1 MISQFFINRPKFAFV
16 ISIVITL
23 VGLIALSTLPVSMFP
38 EITPPQI
45 TISASYPGAD
55 AETLETSVMRPIEE
69 QVNGVEGMI
78 YMDSTASNSGHVSI
92 TVTFESGIDQDIAM
106 VNVQNRVSAAEPS
119 LPQQVRRLG
128 INVRKQSSNM
138 LMGINLISPDG
149 TFDEIYLS
157 NYASNYLIDPMT
169 RINGV
174 AKAEVMGAM
183 TYSMRIWLDPT
194 RMASLGVTTT
204 DINNAINEQNAIV
217 AAGQLGQAPNLPDQ
231 QFTYTIR
238 TRGQL
243 DSTEAFGN
251 IIVRANADGSFIRI
265 KDVARVELG
274 SQSYGGVAKLNNSD
288 TSFLVVYQQPDA
300 NAMDVARDV
309 KAMIAELEKNFPQ
322 GMEYTIKFDTTD
334 FISESINEVVKTLF
348 EAVLLVILV
357 VFLFLQNW
365 RATLIPSIAI
375 PVSLIGT
382 FAVMKILGFSIN
394 TISLFGLVLAI
405 GVVVDDA
412 IVVIENVERLIT
424 TEGLSPTEATSKA
437 MSEVSGAIVAT
448 TLVLLAVFI
457 PVAFMPGITGG
468 IYTQFAVTISVAV
481 VISSINALTLSPA
494 LCVVLLKKESVGQIA
509 WLRPVDIFIKKLTG
523 GYEGWVKALLRRS
536 VIAIGLL
543 VAMLC
548 GTGYLFTTTPGGF
561 VPNEDQGF
569 FAVNIQLPDAASLNR
584 TSALM
589 TDITDL
595 IRTEEGV
602 DSVITVSGFSIFS
615 GASSNAAMAIV
626 VLNPWSERVT
636 PQLHQDE
643 ILRRTQAKLWSVQE
657 AQIMAFAFP
666 PIPGL
671 GSSGGFDFRLQDTM
685 GRSPQELAQ
694 VLNGLIFQ
702 ANQQPELSQVFATWQ
717 ANVPQYYLDVD
728 RNKVQAQD
736 VLLSDI
742 FSTLQTQLGS
752 LYVNDF
758 NLLGQNYQVNL
769 QAESQDRTGPA
780 DLSKFYVRNSQQQM
794 VPLNSMATLTP
805 VLGPSSI
812 GHYNLYQSANISGQ
826 AAPGFSSGD
835 AITAMERLGS
845 NLPTGYTY
853 SWSGQSLQEIEAG
866 NLAPILFAMCFLFA
880 YLFLV
885 AQYES
890 WSMPL
895 AIISAVPIAAFG
907 AMTGINVM
915 RQFNPTL
922 ANDIYAQIGMV
933 LLIGIAAKTAILI
946 VEFAMDQRRAGQS
959 IFDAAITAAGLRF
972 RAVLMTALSFI
983 LGVMPLVIAT
993 GAGAASRQIIGITVV
1008 SGMMAATFFG
1018 TLLIPVFYL
1027 LLQRLREYFDPDK
1040 ANS

>member
-78 YMDSTASNSGHVSI
+78 YMDSTASNSGSVSI

-119 LPQQVRRLG
+119 LPEQVRRLG

-194 RMASLGVTTT
+194 RMASLGVTTS
-204 DINNAINEQNAIV
+204 DISNAINEQNAIV

-243 DSTEAFGN
+243 DSTDAFGN

-274 SQSYGGVAKLNNSD
+274 SQNYGGVAKLDNSD

-309 KAMIAELEKNFPQ
+309 KAMIAELEKNFPR

-382 FAVMKILGFSIN
+382 FAVMKMLGFSIN

-437 MSEVSGAIVAT
+437 MSEVSGPIVAT

-468 IYTQFAVTISVAV
+468 LYTQFAVTISVAV
-481 VISSINALTLSPA
+481 LISSINALTLSPA

-523 GYEGWVKALLRRS
+523 GYESWVKALLRRS

-602 DSVITVSGFSIFS
+602 ESVITVSGFSIFS

-626 VLNPWSERVT
+626 VLNPWSERT
-636 PQLHQDE
+636 EPRLHQDE

-826 AAPGFSSGD
+826 AASGFSSGD
-835 AITAMERLGS
+835 AIAAMERLGS

-915 RQFNPTL
+915 RQFNPIL

-1027 LLQRLREYFDPDK
+1027 LLQRMREYFDPAK

>member
-23 VGLIALSTLPVSMFP
+23 VGLIALATLPVSMFP

-78 YMDSTASNSGHVSI
+78 YMDSTASNSGSVSI

-194 RMASLGVTTT
+194 RMASLGVTTS
-204 DINNAINEQNAIV
+204 DINNAVNEQNAIV

-243 DSTEAFGN
+243 NSTDAFGN

-274 SQSYGGVAKLNNSD
+274 SQNYGGVAKLDNSD

-309 KAMIAELEKNFPQ
+309 KAMMAELEKNFPR

-382 FAVMKILGFSIN
+382 FAVMKMLGFSIN

-424 TEGLSPTEATSKA
+424 TEGLSPKEATSKA

-468 IYTQFAVTISVAV
+468 LYTQFAVTISVAV

-509 WLRPVDIFIKKLTG
+509 WLRPVDMFIKKLTG

-589 TDITDL
+589 TEITDL

-602 DSVITVSGFSIFS
+602 ESVITVSGFSIFS

-626 VLNPWSERVT
+626 VLNPWSERAT

-780 DLSKFYVRNSQQQM
+780 DLSKFYVRNSQQEM

-835 AITAMERLGS
+835 AIAAMDRLGG

-866 NLAPILFAMCFLFA
+866 NLAPILFSLCFLFA

-915 RQFNPTL
+915 RQFNPIL

-1018 TLLIPVFYL
+1018 TLMIPVFYL
-1027 LLQRLREYFDPDK
+1027 LLQRLREYFDPAK

>member
-23 VGLIALSTLPVSMFP
+23 VGLIALNTLPVSMFP

-55 AETLETSVMRPIEE
+55 SETLETSVMRPIEE

-78 YMDSTASNSGHVSI
+78 YMDSTAYNNGSVSI
-92 TVTFESGIDQDIAM
+92 TVTFESGVDQDIAM

-119 LPQQVRRLG
+119 LPEQVRRLG

-138 LMGINLISPDG
+138 LLGVNLLSPDK
-149 TFDEIYLS
+149 TFDGIYLS
-157 NYASNYLIDPMT
+157 NYASNYLADPMT

-183 TYSMRIWLDPT
+183 TYSMRVWLNPT

-204 DINNAINEQNAIV
+204 DISSAINEQNAIV
-217 AAGQLGQAPNLPDQ
+217 AAGQLGQAPNQVDQ

-238 TRGQL
+238 TQGQL
-243 DSTEAFGN
+243 DSAEAFGN
-251 IIVRANADGSFIRI
+251 IIVRANPDGSFIRI
-265 KDVARVELG
+265 RDVARVELG
-274 SQSYGGVAKLNNSD
+274 AQSYGGVAKLDNAA
-288 TSFLVVYQQPDA
+288 TTFLVIYQQPDA
-300 NAMDVARDV
+300 NAMNVAKDV
-309 KAMIAELEKNFPQ
+309 KALMEELEKNFPED
-322 GMEYTIKFDTTD
+322 MEYTIKFDTTE
-334 FISESINEVVKTLF
+334 FIDESINEVVQTLF

-382 FAVMKILGFSIN
+382 FAVMKVLGFSIN

-405 GVVVDDA
+405 GIVVDDA

-424 TEGLSPTEATSKA
+424 KEGLSPKEATSKA
-437 MSEVSGAIVAT
+437 MQEVSGPIVAT

-468 IYTQFAVTISVAV
+468 LYTQFAVTISVAV
-481 VISSINALTLSPA
+481 LISSINALTLSPA
-494 LCVVLLKKESVGQIA
+494 LCVVLLKQGSLGQIN
-509 WLRPVDIFIKKLTG
+509 WLKPVDTFIQKLTG

-536 VIAIGLL
+536 VIAVGLL
-543 VAMLC
+543 LVMLASA
-548 GTGYLFTTTPGGF
+548 GYLFTTTPGGF

-584 TSALM
+584 TEALM
-589 TDITDL
+589 NEITDMIL
-595 IRTEEGV
+595 SEDGV
-602 DSVITVSGFSIFS
+602 DIVNTVSGFSIFS
-615 GASSNAAMAIV
+615 GASSNAALAIV
-626 VLNPWSERVT
+626 VLDPWSERQT
-636 PQLHQDE
+636 PELHQDA
-643 ILRRTQAKLWSVQE
+643 ILQRIQAKMWSVQE

-694 VLNGLIFQ
+694 VLNGLIYQ
-702 ANQQPELSQVFATWQ
+702 ANQQPELSQVFSTWQ
-717 ANVPQYYLDVD
+717 ANVPQYFLNVD
-728 RNKVQAQD
+728 RNKAKAQD
-736 VLLSDI
+736 ISLTDI
-742 FSTLQTQLGS
+742 FNTLQTQLGS
-752 LYVNDF
+752 LYINDF
-758 NLLGQNYQVNL
+758 TLLGQNYQVNL
-769 QAESQDRTGPA
+769 QAESQDRAEPA
-780 DLSKFYVRNSQQQM
+780 DLSKFYIRNSQNEM
-794 VPLNSMATLTP
+794 VPLNTVATLTP
-805 VLGPSSI
+805 ALGPSSI
-812 GHYNLYQSANISGQ
+812 NHYNLYQSANISGQ
-826 AAPGFSSGD
+826 AASGFSSGD
-835 AITAMERLGS
+835 AIEAMDRLGN
-845 NLPTGYTY
+845 NLPSGYTY
-853 SWSGQSLQEIEAG
+853 AWSGQSLQEIEAG

-890 WSMPL
+890 WTMPL

-907 AMTGINVM
+907 AISGINIM
-915 RQFNPTL
+915 REWYPAL

-946 VEFAMDQRRAGQS
+946 VEFAMDQRRAGHS
-959 IFDAAITAAGLRF
+959 IFDSAVNAAGLRF

-983 LGVMPLVIAT
+983 LGVMPLVLAT

-1008 SGMMAATFFG
+1008 SGMIAATFFG

-1027 LLQRLREYFDPDK
+1027 LLQRLREYFDPNK
-1040 ANS
+1040 ANC

>member
-78 YMDSTASNSGHVSI
+78 YMDSTASNSGSVSI

-138 LMGINLISPDG
+138 LMGINLISPDS

-194 RMASLGVTTT
+194 RMASLGVTTS

-243 DSTEAFGN
+243 DSTDAFGN

-274 SQSYGGVAKLNNSD
+274 SQNYGGVAKLDNSD

-309 KAMIAELEKNFPQ
+309 KAMMAELEKNFPR

-382 FAVMKILGFSIN
+382 FAVMKMLGFSIN

-424 TEGLSPTEATSKA
+424 TEGLSPKEATSKA

-468 IYTQFAVTISVAV
+468 LYTQFAVTISVAV

-509 WLRPVDIFIKKLTG
+509 WLRPVDMFIKKLTG

-589 TDITDL
+589 TEITDL

-602 DSVITVSGFSIFS
+602 ESVITVSGFSIFS

-780 DLSKFYVRNSQQQM
+780 DLSKFYVRNSQQEM

-835 AITAMERLGS
+835 AIAAMDRLGG

-866 NLAPILFAMCFLFA
+866 NLAPILFSLCFLFA

-915 RQFNPTL
+915 RQFNPIL

-1018 TLLIPVFYL
+1018 TLMIPVFYL
-1027 LLQRLREYFDPDK
+1027 LLQRLREYFDPAK